1 MNNLKML
8 NQGCAAFFCTQTI
21 LVAENITYVISLARM
36 RVTIFFLLFRIWS
49 SHEFYFICF
58 ISDVSRFHRD
68 VKLDHFRVLNG
79 AHEFRS
85 TVFNQAR
92 ILFAIVNERIFQLA
106 ETRSFFSRVFIEM
119 E

>member
-8 NQGCAAFFCTQTI
+8 NQGCAAFFLHTNHFGSGEHH
-21 LVAENITYVISLARM
+21 LRNIACSNTCNN
-36 RVTIFFLLFRIWS
+36 FFLLFRIWS
-49 SHEFYFICF
+49 SHEFYFTCF

-79 AHEFRS
+79 AHEFQS
-85 TVFNQAR
+85 TLFNQAR
-92 ILFAIVNERIFQLA
+92 ILFAIVNERIFQLV